1 MGDMG
6 PYNDGSEDAFFNDR
20 NEKRLKTRIEQLE
33 ADNGAYEGG
42 LLKRDFDNDILRSD
56 NARLEA
62 LLTEAATE
70 LEDDAIGR
78 VTPRKHYPTEAVRYA
93 RDMDLP
99 NRIRAALNPK
109 EST

>member
-33 ADNGAYEGG
+33 AERGTLRGMYNVATQRNQQ
-42 LLKRDFDNDILRSD
+42 LK
-56 NARLEA
+56 A
-62 LLTEAATE
+62 LLEEAEEIIVLDVADE
-70 LEDDAIGR
+70 YPDRED
-78 VTPRKHYPTEAVRYA
+78 YPDEMRRYN

-99 NRIRAALNPK
+99 NRIRAALNPE